1 MFFAVYSKLCVEEG
15 KSPNGV
21 AKLLGFPS
29 SSVTQWKKG
38 STPRPAA
45 LQKIAEYFNVSVA
58 FLLGSEQKEK
68 PIANSDEQLD
78 AELIMRLCQ
87 LTPDEIQKVDA
98 FVQGLLA
105 SR

>member
-1 MFFAVYSKLCVEEG
+1 MFFAVYSKLCDAEG

-45 LQKIAEYFNVSVA
+45 LQKIAEHFNVSVA
-58 FLLGSEQKEK
+58 YLLGSEQKEK
-68 PIANSDEQLD
+68 PIAISDEQLD